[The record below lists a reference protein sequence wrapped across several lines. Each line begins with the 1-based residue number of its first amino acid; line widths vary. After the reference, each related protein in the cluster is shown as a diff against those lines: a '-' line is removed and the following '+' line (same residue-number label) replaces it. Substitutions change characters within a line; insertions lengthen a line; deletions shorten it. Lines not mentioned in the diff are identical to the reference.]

1 MEWLAFGIPILILL
15 VALLYA
21 ATRAGWLTLS
31 EKRELDANPEAAQR
45 RDDPQ
50 RREAAHDRRARETT
64 I

>member
-21 ATRAGWLTLS
+21 ATRTGWLTLS
-31 EKRELDANPEAAQR
+31 ERHQLDANTEAAQR

-50 RREAAHDRRARETT
+50 QRGRA
-64 I
+64 